1 MATAME
7 QPLIEDME
15 AVMDGLSTHQALS
28 DLRDSLHEALS
39 NFNLQRQARQSWK
52 GLWRQSFLHHSSRW
66 SSLHWPGALLM
77 LLAAVMLLC
86 CHGNQLPDS
95 CWIQELSGVTLLG
108 LLLLSLAGLSLQQHL
123 LKAQEPVK
131 QVQAVIN
138 MVNAL
143 LCSPASC
150 GDVHYPDLLTPPS
163 QSISLQWTYRDGCL
177 VNLPVSLLVKGD
189 IVALRPG
196 QEAPTSLRGL
206 QEKEHVVLE
215 RGDIFCHFSSPPSP
229 LNNDKPCSHHVL
241 QPQPFRVTKTPI
253 VDSVQRYLELGDQ
266 RPVSVLDNERFT
278 AQTILEKVVAP
289 LVLALLFIINCTRY
303 FFDAPGSGPWQL
315 MLIQLQVNGILPLLP
330 LTFPLLWL
338 LLSLYG
344 AARVLC
350 QVKKPP
356 AGWLQSWREC
366 LKVLRGCS
374 LAWGHNTSLL
384 HSLGSVTVL
393 CCVDKQGILSFPE
406 PSVDKVLFFTRNSLP
421 PQERGTGTADG
432 QQKQSSMKVLSLS
445 QDRKTLLGMQFDDP
459 RWQQYSSSLIPL
471 GLGTLLGLCN
481 SVAVAN
487 IWQLTD
493 HLSNVALFRSCPSFS
508 PIQIP
513 WGTCELAKVLGFSS
527 HGKDAFQHQMSFAV
541 YNMNTSLNSMDML
554 PWHLPPVTRRKQPL
568 SHAICLIFHDTTTD
582 TLQLFSIGSADIILR
597 ECTDLWDGVDIQPLT
612 DSVRKKA
619 LDFHQR
625 ACIAGQCLAIA
636 FKPVLY
642 PINPELNGMCV
653 QMPSGERQD
662 TGTDSESIS
671 EDDLQMLVGDQIFLG
686 LISTQY
692 QARPEMVRLVAG
704 MDDACIR
711 FVWFSL
717 EEEVRSKV
725 FAEKMGLETGWN
737 CHISLQSELFPLYM
751 ESESYHDKAG
761 DSEDT
766 DWFTNESGIPTL
778 DREQESLLEDLNRA
792 KLPKGIENVR
802 PHLENID
809 NVPLL
814 VPLFTDCTP
823 DTMCEMVKIMQEYG
837 EVTCCLGSVL
847 TLRNYK
853 VLLQSDISIALE
865 PLLPSPCGSECGCPS
880 VLFPHSPAG
889 PTSSCN
895 RLLQLASVLCGM
907 PCAVHLTQQ
916 EIPSIIC
923 LIKQARHTISGIRKC
938 FLFLLQCQLSLVLI
952 QVLGCVCQ
960 LPPPLGT
967 SDVICLSCISFPMVS
982 VSLLGKPPD
991 STIMKVPTGK
1001 NLRFLPKKTQQFFIL
1016 YFLVKFGLTMC
1027 TYLACFGFMLHGF
1040 CKKTHPESVA
1050 DCHPHAVL
1058 RSHSNRTVAPDWF
1071 GEHADGLTLAQKIM
1085 ALFVL
1090 LNGLCT
1096 SASHVHR
1103 SNPLWKQSP
1112 LNNRWWISAVCAA
1125 LILQLFKMS
1134 AAHSLENRDP
1144 SFGLSD
1150 IPIATWLLGFLWLLP
1165 LVAINE
1171 AIKLHEIRM
1180 RVRYQ
1185 KRQKLQFDTKL
1196 GMNSPF

>member
-1 MATAME
+1 MAMSAFPFQE
-7 QPLIEDME
+7 
-15 AVMDGLSTHQALS
+15 VVVDGLSTHQALS
-28 DLRDSLHEALS
+28 DLRDSLHQALS
-39 NFNLQRQARQSWK
+39 NFNLQRQARRSWK
-52 GLWRQSFLHHSSRW
+52 VT
-66 SSLHWPGALLM
+66 PE
-77 LLAAVMLLC
+77 
-86 CHGNQLPDS
+86 LP
-95 CWIQELSGVTLLG
+95 C
-108 LLLLSLAGLSLQQHL
+108 
-123 LKAQEPVK
+123 
-131 QVQAVIN
+131 
-138 MVNAL
+138 
-143 LCSPASC
+143 PASC

-189 IVALRPG
+189 IVVLRPG

-229 LNNDKPCSHHVL
+229 LDGDKPCSHHVL

-253 VDSVQRYLELGDQ
+253 VESVQRYLELGDQ

-289 LVLALLFIINCTRY
+289 LVL
-303 FFDAPGSGPWQL
+303 
-315 MLIQLQVNGILPLLP
+315 VNGILPLLP

-344 AARVLC
+344 AARVLR

-356 AGWLQSWREC
+356 
-366 LKVLRGCS
+366 
-374 LAWGHNTSLL
+374 
-384 HSLGSVTVL
+384 VL

-445 QDRKTLLGMQFDDP
+445 QDRETLMGVQFDDP
-459 RWQQYSSSLIPL
+459 RWQHYSSSLRPL

-493 HLSNVALFRSCPSFS
+493 HLSNVALFRSCPSCP
-508 PIQIP
+508 PIQMP

-527 HGKDAFQHQMSFAV
+527 HGKDAFQQQMSFAV
-541 YNMNTSLNSMDML
+541 YNINTSLSSMDML
-554 PWHLPPVTRRKQPL
+554 PWHLPPVTRRKLPL
-568 SHAICLIFHDTTTD
+568 SHAICLIFHDTTT
-582 TLQLFSIGSADIILR
+582 
-597 ECTDLWDGVDIQPLT
+597 
-612 DSVRKKA
+612 
-619 LDFHQR
+619 
-625 ACIAGQCLAIA
+625 
-636 FKPVLY
+636 
-642 PINPELNGMCV
+642 
-653 QMPSGERQD
+653 
-662 TGTDSESIS
+662 GTDSESID

-717 EEEVRSKV
+717 EEEVRSK
-725 FAEKMGLETGWN
+725 
-737 CHISLQSELFPLYM
+737 
-751 ESESYHDKAG
+751 
-761 DSEDT
+761 
-766 DWFTNESGIPTL
+766 
-778 DREQESLLEDLNRA
+778 A

-823 DTMCEMVKIMQEYG
+823 DTMCEMVKIMQEHG
-837 EVTCCLGSVL
+837 EVTCCLGSGL

-865 PLLPSPCGSECGCPS
+865 PLFPSPCGIESGCPS
-880 VLFPHSPAG
+880 VLVPHSPVG
-889 PTSSCN
+889 PTPSCN
-895 RLLQLASVLCGM
+895 PLLQLASVLCGM

-923 LIKQARHTISGIRKC
+923 LIKQ
-938 FLFLLQCQLSLVLI
+938 
-952 QVLGCVCQ
+952 VLGCVCQ

-967 SDVICLSCISFPMVS
+967 TDVICLSCISFPMV
-982 VSLLGKPPD
+982 
-991 STIMKVPTGK
+991 
-1001 NLRFLPKKTQQFFIL
+1001 R
-1016 YFLVKFGLTMC
+1016 
-1027 TYLACFGFMLHGF
+1027 
-1040 CKKTHPESVA
+1040 
-1050 DCHPHAVL
+1050 
-1058 RSHSNRTVAPDWF
+1058 
-1071 GEHADGLTLAQKIM
+1071 
-1085 ALFVL
+1085 
-1090 LNGLCT
+1090 
-1096 SASHVHR
+1096 
-1103 SNPLWKQSP
+1103 
-1112 LNNRWWISAVCAA
+1112 

-1171 AIKLHEIRM
+1171 AIKLHEIRPALL
-1180 RVRYQ
+1180 VIALHKCLVLHVGSTQ
-1185 KRQKLQFDTKL
+1185 QQISILALLASELQTQER
-1196 GMNSPF
+1196 GQAVV